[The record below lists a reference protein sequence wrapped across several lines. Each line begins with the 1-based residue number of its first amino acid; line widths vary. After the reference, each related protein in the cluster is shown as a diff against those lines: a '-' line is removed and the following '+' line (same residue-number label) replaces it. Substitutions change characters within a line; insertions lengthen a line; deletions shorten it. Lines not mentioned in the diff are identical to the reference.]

1 MEASCERKKDNIKN
15 ALQWVKGGV
24 EKNYNNE
31 FDENKTIRM
40 KSL

>member
-1 MEASCERKKDNIKN
+1 MKANCELEKKSEHR
-15 ALQWVKGGV
+15 VK
-24 EKNYNNE
+24 EKKNYNNE

>member
-1 MEASCERKKDNIKN
+1 MKANCKKKEKEKCCTYSK
-15 ALQWVKGGV
+15 AGV
-24 EKNYNNE
+24 GKKNYNND